1 MPGVAAK
8 VRLAVVGRCVG
19 CLQVAVEGA
28 VEEGLEEGFQA
39 AAAGGLGDFHLADF
53 AHPLGDSC

>member
-39 AAAGGLGDFHLADF
+39 AAAGGFQRSKELNRG
-53 AHPLGDSC
+53 